1 MESRPL
7 SLIPDQFGPLQGVRI
22 ISSGDF
28 IAEPF
33 AAAMAAEM
41 GAEVI
46 HIERP
51 GDGDVWRMLG
61 LQVKANSDT
70 TINSA
75 WVQERRNTFHTTLDL
90 STPEGRDLFL
100 RLIPHADIWM
110 ESSKPGTYNRWGL
123 DDDTVLQANPRLV
136 IAHVSGYGQDGHPDY
151 LGRASYDIVA
161 QAFGGT
167 MYLTGFPDPDPP
179 VKASPF
185 GADYLTASFCLW
197 SVLAGYIYSQRT
209 GKGQVIDLAQY
220 EAVHQT
226 LSGTMVSYYE
236 EGVVRERFGNRGAY
250 LQPYDAFSAKDG
262 LVVIIAVG
270 AMYGGM

>member
-1 MESRPL
+1 MESRAL

-51 GDGDVWRMLG
+51 GHGDVWRIVG
-61 LQVKANSDT
+61 PPVKASAGT
-70 TINSA
+70 TIHSA

-90 STPEGRDLFL
+90 STLEGRDLFL

-110 ESSKPGTYNRWGL
+110 ESSKPGTYDRWGL

-136 IAHVSGYGQDGHPDY
+136 IAQVSGYGQDGHPDY

-179 VKASPF
+179 VKASPLT
-185 GADYLTASFCLW
+185 ADYLTASL
-197 SVLAGYIYSQRT
+197 SVVGIGWVHLLPTYWKRT
-209 GKGQVIDLAQY
+209 G
-220 EAVHQT
+220 H
-226 LSGTMVSYYE
+226 
-236 EGVVRERFGNRGAY
+236 
-250 LQPYDAFSAKDG
+250 
-262 LVVIIAVG
+262 
-270 AMYGGM
+270 

>member
-1 MESRPL
+1 MESRAL

-110 ESSKPGTYNRWGL
+110 ESSKPGTYSRWGL
-123 DDDTVLQANPRLV
+123 DDDTILQANPGLV

-151 LGRASYDIVA
+151 LGRASYDMVA

-179 VKASPF
+179 VKASPLS
-185 GADYLTASFCLW
+185 ADYLTASFCLW

-236 EGVVRERFGNRGAY
+236 EGVAIT
-250 LQPYDAFSAKDG
+250 QAQ
-262 LVVIIAVG
+262 
-270 AMYGGM
+270 